1 MKKGRSLV
9 TIIIKHL
16 QLEQTFLIFGQQPS
30 TKKSQTLVFSLRLSK
45 ILKICGCMYFFECKI
60 SASLWIVTVL

>member
-30 TKKSQTLVFSLRLSK
+30 RKKSQTLVFSLRLSENK
-45 ILKICGCMYFFECKI
+45 NLWVYVFF
-60 SASLWIVTVL
+60 

>member
-30 TKKSQTLVFSLRLSK
+30 TKKISNPSVFIEIIEK
-45 ILKICGCMYFFECKI
+45 IKICGCMYFFECKI
-60 SASLWIVTVL
+60 SASL